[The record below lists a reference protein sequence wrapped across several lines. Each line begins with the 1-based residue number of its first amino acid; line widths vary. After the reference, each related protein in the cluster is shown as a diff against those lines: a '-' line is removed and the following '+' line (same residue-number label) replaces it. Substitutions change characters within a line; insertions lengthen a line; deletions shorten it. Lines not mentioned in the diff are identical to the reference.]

1 MGEGGTVTG
10 GVVSQLLTELDGI
23 QPLQGVV
30 VLAATNRIDMID
42 PALLRAGRFDKII
55 STPLPDE
62 KAREETLRIHM
73 KGKPIS
79 KEVEVGRLVET
90 TEGFN
95 GADLAALVNTAV
107 SIVLQAYIAK
117 YPKPE
122 DAKKH
127 WDEAIVTYEHFQEA
141 AKKVRSS
148 RESSPMEK
156 VAVPYYS

>member
-1 MGEGGTVTG
+1 
-10 GVVSQLLTELDGI
+10 
-23 QPLQGVV
+23 
-30 VLAATNRIDMID
+30 MID

-79 KEVEVGRLVET
+79 KEVEVRRLVEM

-117 YPKPE
+117 YPRPE
-122 DAKKH
+122 DANKH
-127 WDEAIVTYEHFQEA
+127 WDEAVVTYEHFQEA

-148 RESSPMEK
+148 RESRPMEK